1 MRSPFTV
8 YGTRYGR
15 AVTLGLLVSWLVPA
29 LLLGWPCR
37 PAAAADE
44 GPAGGPGPARETEFR
59 ALWVLRS
66 GLSSPA
72 RIDNMLR
79 QATANGFNTLLVQVR
94 GRGDALYFSSIE
106 PRSEL
111 LADPGFDPLAYV
123 VDRAHAAG
131 LEVHAWLNAFLVWSA
146 PQPPRSR
153 DHVVLAHP
161 DWVHVRA
168 DGRSMLE
175 LSRPEIEG
183 MGAEGVFLSPGNPE
197 VRERLRAVVREL
209 VQGYDLDGVHLDYVR
224 LPSMDVGYDVAS
236 RTEFMRRYGVDPLEM
251 ERAER
256 SVERLYGDDGLR
268 NLKALW
274 AGWRSASV
282 TETVASVLSDIRETK
297 PSVRLSAAVI
307 ADVTAATTRYGQDW
321 PAWLKSGVLDFA
333 VPMCYS
339 ASTSFVRR
347 QVGRI
352 KDVAG
357 DGTFY
362 PGLAMYNQSPA
373 RVVEKVRALRTLG
386 VGGFSF
392 FCYDPDEP
400 RGYTLRALGQSVF
413 SGRGGGAPGRG
424 EEGGEDL
431 PD

>member
-1 MRSPFTV
+1 MRLPFTV

-15 AVTLGLLVSWLVPA
+15 AVTLGLLVSWLVAA
-29 LLLGWPCR
+29 LLLCR
-37 PAAAADE
+37 PCPVAASAAERSPDS
-44 GPAGGPGPARETEFR
+44 AGEFR

-66 GLSSPA
+66 ALVSEV
-72 RIDNMLR
+72 RIDNMIR
-79 QATANGFNTLLVQVR
+79 RARADGFNTLLVQVR
-94 GRGDALYFSSIE
+94 GRGDALYDSRIE

-111 LADPGFDPLAYV
+111 LSDTRFDPLAYV
-123 VDRAHAAG
+123 VYRAHSVG
-131 LEVHAWLNAFLVWSA
+131 LEVHVWLNAFLAWSA

-161 DWVHVRA
+161 EWIHVRA

-209 VQGYDLDGVHLDYVR
+209 VERYDVDGVHLDYIR

-251 ERAER
+251 ERTGRA
-256 SVERLYGDDGLR
+256 VERLYGDDGLR
-268 NLKALW
+268 NLKSLW
-274 AGWRSASV
+274 TGWRSASV
-282 TETVASVLSDIRETK
+282 TESVASVLSDIREIK
-297 PSVRLSAAVI
+297 PSVKLSAAVI

-321 PAWLKSGVLDFA
+321 PAWLKSGLLDFA

-339 ASTSFVRR
+339 ASTGFVKR

-352 KDVAG
+352 KDVVG

-362 PGLAMYNQSPA
+362 PGLAIYNQSPA
-373 RVVEKVRALRTLG
+373 RVVEKVRTLRTLG

-392 FCYDPDEP
+392 FCYDSDQP
-400 RGYTLRALGQSVF
+400 RDYTLRALGESVF
-413 SGRGGGAPGRG
+413 SGRGGATGGG
-424 EEGGEDL
+424 DESIEGGLE
-431 PD
+431 